1 MFAPL
6 ATLVAFALSAAA
18 TAAPSPSS
26 TRTDVVDHDVVV
38 TIDPAAGSLS
48 LVDRVRLPAGRRDVV
63 FELHEGLSPVV
74 EGGVIAGRGGGA
86 GFDVLRVHADGD
98 VVVVRARGR
107 IVHPP
112 VQVATEHQRSFQE
125 TIGTIEP
132 RGVYLAPE
140 SRWLPT
146 VVDDVGVPLLV
157 TGRVRA
163 TVEGVGDHNSGARA
177 AESHPWR
184 TLSEGAF
191 DATTSTWTQQTPV
204 EGLHL
209 LAGRYQT
216 FQQTMRGVDV
226 GIWMRPGDDGRP
238 APDAAALA
246 DRYLE
251 VSGQYLEQ
259 YEKLI
264 GKYPYT
270 RFTLV
275 ENFWETGYGMPS
287 FTVLGPQVVRLPF
300 ILHTSWPHELL
311 HNWWGNGVFPMPGA
325 GNWTEGLTAYL
336 ADHLHD
342 EQQGRGV
349 DHRRAI
355 LQRYQDFVA
364 VDAGRDFPLI
374 AFTNRSSASTE
385 AVGYGKTAMV
395 FHMLRRRLGDDA
407 FVAGLQRLW
416 RDKQF
421 ARASFDDVRDAFSA
435 AAPAE
440 GDLADFFAAWT
451 TQTGAPTL
459 RLVEVSTSHGP
470 EQPGA
475 RWRTSIVVE
484 QTQPGPVFPIDVP
497 FVVTTVDGRT
507 VSSVLPLRDRRGRA
521 TVEVP
526 ADVARVDVDPFFDV
540 FRTLSPDE
548 VPPALSRALGAP
560 KMLFVTPSDA
570 PADEHAGWRAF
581 SSALCPDPQRCR
593 VVDDRSVGT
602 LPADAAIWVLGS
614 ASLLR
619 GGVFARSRDFDA
631 RFDDHGFFPPGAWD
645 RVRAAKDRLAAL
657 RAEVVDPAKSSI
669 VVVVEHPRDRR
680 GAMVFVGA
688 PLPAHIPL
696 LGKKVPH
703 YGKYSYLAF
712 TGTQAAP
719 ERAENSAKGTWA
731 STTSPLSWRSPGA
744 TATLS
749 VRPPPALIA
758 LPPPFDGEAMRA
770 LVGEIASPAL
780 QGRGSG
786 TEGLAR
792 ARDVVVAALARGGVK
807 ADIVCDAVDKTLCNV
822 IARLP
827 GSDPALPRV
836 VLGAHLDHLGVVDV
850 GGKRTVHPGA
860 DDNASGV
867 AVVVEVAR
875 QLGRGGGA
883 RGVDVVFFDG
893 EETGRRGS
901 RAFVAAEKPGAFFAM
916 VNLDTVGR
924 LGGRKLLVLDGDSAT
939 EWVHA
944 FRGVGFTTGVG
955 SELAPQGGG
964 ASDQQSFLD
973 VGVPAVQLFS
983 GPNGDYHRASDV
995 VERVEPSSLV
1005 QAAVVAREIVAWL
1018 RDRREPLSWGRAPL
1032 NASSSAAGTGATAPG
1047 TGAPRRASLGS
1058 VPDMT
1063 FGGPGVRFDDVVAGS
1078 AAAAA
1083 GLQRGDVLV
1092 AFDGVDVADLR
1103 AYSELLKRH
1112 APGDRVVIVVVRG
1125 GARQSVEVVLGAR

>member
-1 MFAPL
+1 MPATPVLIAISLL
-6 ATLVAFALSAAA
+6 AAASSSSSSSSPGSPAA
-18 TAAPSPSS
+18 TARA
-26 TRTDVVDHDVVV
+26 DVVDHDVTV
-38 TIDPAAGSLS
+38 TLHPAAGTLS

-63 FELHEGLSPVV
+63 FELHDGLSPVV
-74 EGGVIAGRGGGA
+74 HGGAIKDRRGGA
-86 GFDVLRVHADGD
+86 GVDVVAVHADGD
-98 VVVVRARGR
+98 VLVVRAQGR

-125 TIGTIEP
+125 TVGTIEA

-146 VVDDVGVPLLV
+146 VVDDAGVPLLV
-157 TGRVRA
+157 TGRVHA
-163 TVEGVGDHNSGARA
+163 VVDGDG
-177 AESHPWR
+177 WQ
-184 TLSEGAF
+184 TLAEGAF
-191 DATTSTWTQQTPV
+191 DAKTSTWTQATAV

-209 LAGRYQT
+209 VAGRFTT
-216 FQQTMRGVDV
+216 FHETKRGVDV
-226 GIWMRPGDDGRP
+226 DVWLRRADDGAA
-238 APDAAALA
+238 APDAAGLA

-264 GKYPYT
+264 GKYPYA

-311 HNWWGNGVFPMPGA
+311 HNWWGNGVFPAPGT

-342 EQQGRGV
+342 EQQGKGAE
-349 DHRRAI
+349 HRRAI

-364 VDAGRDFPLI
+364 VDASRDFPVVE
-374 AFTNRSSASTE
+374 FTNRSSASTE

-395 FHMLRRRLGDDA
+395 FHMLRRKLGDDA

-416 RDKQF
+416 RDKRF
-421 ARASFDDVRDAFSA
+421 ARASFDDVRDAFIA
-435 AAPAE
+435 AAPAA
-440 GDLADFFAAWT
+440 ADDVGSFFSAWT
-451 TQTGAPTL
+451 TQTGAPAL
-459 RLVEVSTSHGP
+459 RLVEVSYSRGP
-470 EQPGA
+470 DTAGNPGA
-475 RWRTSIVVE
+475 RRRASIVLE
-484 QTQPGPVFPIDVP
+484 QTQAGALFPLDVP
-497 FVVTTVDGRT
+497 FIVTTVDGRT
-507 VSSVLPLRDRRGRA
+507 VSSVLTLRERRGRA

-560 KMLFVTPSDA
+560 KMLFVTPSQA
-570 PADEHAGWRAF
+570 PADEVAAWRAF
-581 SSALCPDPQRCR
+581 ASSLCPDPTRCR
-593 VVDDRSVGT
+593 VVDDVAAGT
-602 LPADAAIWVLGS
+602 LPDDAAVWVLGS

-619 GGVFARSRDFDA
+619 GGAFAFSRA
-631 RFDDHGFFPPGAWD
+631 YGVRLDDHGFFPPGAWD

-680 GAMVFVGA
+680 SAMAFVSA
-688 PLPAHIPL
+688 ASTAHIPL
-696 LGKKVPH
+696 LAKKIPH
-703 YGKYSYLAF
+703 YGKYGYLAF
-712 TGTQAAP
+712 TGTPASPDA
-719 ERAENSAKGTWA
+719 AENSHKGNWT
-731 STTSPLSWRSPGA
+731 STTSPLSWRALGS

-749 VRPPPALIA
+749 VREPPALIA
-758 LPPPFDGEAMRA
+758 LPPPFDGDAMHAFVRELSSTALGGRA
-770 LVGEIASPAL
+770 A
-780 QGRGSG
+780 GS
-786 TEGLAR
+786 EGMHR
-792 ARDVVVAALARGGVK
+792 ARRLVLDALGAAGMK
-807 ADIVCDAVDKTLCNV
+807 ADVVCDAADKTLCNV
-822 IARLP
+822 VAHLP
-827 GSDPALPRV
+827 GADPSLPHV
-836 VLGAHLDHLGVVDV
+836 VLGAHLDHLGATSE
-850 GGKRTVHPGA
+850 GGKRVVFPGA
-860 DDNASGV
+860 DDNASGT

-875 QLGRGGGA
+875 QLAKGTGA

-901 RAFVAAEKPGAFFAM
+901 RAFVAQAKPGAFFAM

-924 LGGRKLLVLDGDSAT
+924 VGERKLLVLDGDSAS

-983 GPNGDYHRASDV
+983 GPNADYHRATDV
-995 VERVEPSSLV
+995 ADRVEPASLV

-1018 RDRREPLSWGRAPL
+1018 RDRREPLSWGRASSPPS
-1032 NASSSAAGTGATAPG
+1032 SSSAAGS
-1047 TGAPRRASLGS
+1047 GAPRRASLGS
-1058 VPDMT
+1058 VPDMS
-1063 FGGPGVRFDDVVAGS
+1063 FSGPGVRFDDVVAGS
-1078 AAAAA
+1078 PAAAA
-1083 GLQRGDVLV
+1083 GLKKGDVLV
-1092 AFDGVDVADLR
+1092 VFDGVTVADLR
-1103 AYSELLKRH
+1103 AYSEQLKKH
-1112 APGDRVVIVVVRG
+1112 APGDRVVVVVERD
-1125 GARQSVEVVLGAR
+1125 GARLSVEVALGAR